1 MLYFSKW
8 KIGFVV
14 LACLAGIFYALPNAV
29 APSTSSAALPSWWQP
44 VTLGLD
50 LQGGSHLL
58 LEVDVEAVVQEQ
70 LTGVVEAARDVL
82 REDRLRYRDLGV
94 DGNVVAVTIPEVE
107 QREQAAGLLRKLD
120 PALEIESDDEGR
132 FALTF
137 NDKAMTE
144 RKLSAV
150 QQSIEIIRRRVDEL
164 GTREPT
170 IQRQGDS
177 RVIVEVPGL
186 SDPERLKRLIGKTA
200 KLTFH
205 LVDTSTSLEDA
216 QRGRIPPGTMLL
228 PSADR
233 NGPGSYVVK
242 RRVQVS
248 GDRLTDASTSFQN
261 AAPVVSFR
269 FDAAGGRQFGDTT
282 AGAVGKQLAIV
293 LDDQVISA
301 PVINEPIL
309 GGSGIISGRFTTE
322 EANDLALLLRAG
334 ALPAPLTI
342 LEERTVGPGLGAD
355 SIRAGAIASIIGLIA
370 ILVFMTLA
378 YGSFGLF
385 ANIALLLNLSM
396 LIGILSFIG
405 ATLTLPG
412 IAGIVLTMGM
422 AVDANVL
429 IFERMREEARSGR
442 TPLNAAEVG
451 FQQAFRT
458 ILDSNITTLAA
469 AALLFFFGTGP
480 VRGFAVT
487 LTVGILTS
495 MFTAIM
501 VTRLL
506 VALWLRSRRPKVL
519 PI

>member
-8 KIGFVV
+8 KIGFIM
-14 LACLAGIFYALPNAV
+14 LACLAGIFYALPNAI
-29 APSTSSAALPSWWQP
+29 APVSKTDALPSWWQP

-58 LEVDVEAVVQEQ
+58 LEVDVNGVVQEQ
-70 LTGVVEAARDVL
+70 LTAVVEAARDVL
-82 REDRLRYRDLGV
+82 REDRVRYRDLGV
-94 DGNVVAVTIPEVE
+94 DGLAVVVTIPEAD
-107 QREQAAGLLRKLD
+107 QRDTARGLLRKLD
-120 PALEIESDDEGR
+120 PALQIEMTEDGR
-132 FALTF
+132 FTLTF
-137 NDKAMTE
+137 NEQAMAE
-144 RKLSAV
+144 RKLAAV
-150 QQSIEIIRRRVDEL
+150 KQSIEIVRRRVDEL

-170 IQRQGDS
+170 IQRQGDA
-177 RVIVEVPGL
+177 RIIVEVPGL

-205 LVDTSTSLEDA
+205 LVDTSASIEDA
-216 QRGRIPPGTMLL
+216 QRGRVPPGSRLL
-228 PSADR
+228 PSAEA
-233 NGPGSYVVK
+233 GKGFYLVK

-248 GDRLTDASTSFQN
+248 GDRLTDASATFEN
-261 AAPVVSFR
+261 GRPVVSFR
-269 FDAAGGRQFGDTT
+269 FDTAGARQFGDTT
-282 AGAVGKQLAIV
+282 KDSVGKQLAIV

-301 PVINEPIL
+301 PVINGPIL
-309 GGSGIISGRFTTE
+309 GGSGIITGSFSVE
-322 EANDLALLLRAG
+322 EANELSLLLRAG

-355 SIRAGAIASIIGLIA
+355 SIQAGTVAAIIGLVA
-370 ILVFMTLA
+370 VVLFMALA
-378 YGSFGLF
+378 YGTFGIF
-385 ANIALLLNLSM
+385 ANIALILNLSM
-396 LIGILSFIG
+396 LIGVLSFIG

-429 IFERMREEARSGR
+429 IFERMREETRAGR
-442 TPLNAAEVG
+442 TPMNAAEAG
-451 FQQAFRT
+451 FRQAFRT
-458 ILDSNITTLAA
+458 IFDSNITTLVA
-469 AALLFFFGTGP
+469 AALLFIFGTGP

-506 VALWLRSRRPKVL
+506 VSVWMRKRRPTAL